1 LWKKEPK
8 LNFRKDSKKLS
19 NRNTTFNVKENYNP
33 FNLAKQRER
42 EREIERKRERETETE
57 RQTEEE
63 RQRER
68 KRETE
73 RERERENI
81 PISKRQRI
89 NDTSIIEMLALII
102 TLQSSA
108 LAKGGQ
114 EFLTHDIAVTKL

>member
-1 LWKKEPK
+1 M
-8 LNFRKDSKKLS
+8 SKKITIHLTLQ
-19 NRNTTFNVKENYNP
+19 NK
-33 FNLAKQRER
+33 ER
-42 EREIERKRERETETE
+42 EREKERERQRKRETDRGRET
-57 RQTEEE
+57 
-63 RQRER
+63 QREKER
-68 KRETE
+68 DTE

-108 LAKGGQ
+108 LGKGGQ